1 MVRHGLESIKTFKDT
16 FHWKALKYGVKNAP
30 DCISCHVPAGSSAH
44 AIPPGTDLQSPVHI
58 SNRLNTCS
66 VGGGGQSCH
75 PDATHAFA
83 EGRVHEYGTKAQ
95 LLSGEKT
102 NIEGR
107 FSSLMAEQA
116 RVDIPEEELFHYKIL
131 ALISL
136 IYKMLIGGTIGFMFF
151 HQLLDYRRATK
162 KGKTFH

>member
-1 MVRHGLESIKTFKDT
+1 MSD
-16 FHWKALKYGVKNAP
+16 
-30 DCISCHVPAGSSAH
+30 
-44 AIPPGTDLQSPVHI
+44 I

-102 NIEGR
+102 NMEGR

-116 RVDIPEEELFHYKIL
+116 RVDIPEEELFHYKVL

-136 IYKMLIGGTIGFMFF
+136 VYKILIGCTIGFMFF